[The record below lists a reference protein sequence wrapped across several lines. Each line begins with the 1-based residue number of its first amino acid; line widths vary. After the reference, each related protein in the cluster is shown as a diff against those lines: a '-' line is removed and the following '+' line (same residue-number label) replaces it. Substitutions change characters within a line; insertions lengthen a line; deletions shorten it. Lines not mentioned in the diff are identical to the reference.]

1 MKAII
6 RPETE
11 MKESG
16 IEWIGNIPRIWK
28 IRKINSLFETI
39 GSGTTPNSNI
49 EEYYQGMINWLQSG
63 DINGTIVKGTK
74 KHISTI
80 NEQIQNIAQKKDT
93 LCRRMYN

>member
-28 IRKINSLFETI
+28 IRKINS
-39 GSGTTPNSNI
+39 
-49 EEYYQGMINWLQSG
+49 Y
-63 DINGTIVKGTK
+63 K
-74 KHISTI
+74 
-80 NEQIQNIAQKKDT
+80 
-93 LCRRMYN
+93 

>member
-28 IRKINSLFETI
+28 IVYLKLLEVEQR
-39 GSGTTPNSNI
+39 
-49 EEYYQGMINWLQSG
+49 
-63 DINGTIVKGTK
+63 
-74 KHISTI
+74 
-80 NEQIQNIAQKKDT
+80 QIQILRNIIKA
-93 LCRRMYN
+93 

>member
-49 EEYYQGMINWLQSG
+49 EEYYQGIHHTRKMDIFYLALMIMEMLW
-63 DINGTIVKGTK
+63 
-74 KHISTI
+74 
-80 NEQIQNIAQKKDT
+80 E
-93 LCRRMYN
+93 